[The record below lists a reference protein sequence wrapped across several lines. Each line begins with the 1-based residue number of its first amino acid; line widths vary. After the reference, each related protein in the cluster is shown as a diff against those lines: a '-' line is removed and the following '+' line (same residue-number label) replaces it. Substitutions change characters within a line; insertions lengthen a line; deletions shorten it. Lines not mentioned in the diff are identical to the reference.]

1 MDYQSTDINLENP
14 KRKGEVLTNSI
25 LNKLRNGLIVSCQ
38 TSPGSPLSKH
48 GLMSY
53 MAEAAESGGAVAIRA
68 EGLRDI
74 LEIKK
79 VVSVPVI
86 GLIKSKNPNTPVI
99 ITPLLENIYE
109 LLEAGSDLIAV
120 DATLRKRLD
129 GSLGQEFVAQ
139 AKAIGAQV
147 LADIDDLDSALESE
161 KSGAVGVCTTLAG
174 YTKGSE
180 PTFPDLELVKS
191 CSSHCAVPVIAEGRY
206 HSPELVKQAFEAG
219 AWSVCVG
226 SAITD
231 PWLTTKR
238 FIKILNSKI

>member
-1 MDYQSTDINLENP
+1 M
-14 KRKGEVLTNSI
+14 TNSV

-38 TSPGSPLSKH
+38 ASPGSPLGNR

-53 MAEAAESGGAVAIRA
+53 MAEAAEAGGAVAIRA

-74 LEIKK
+74 SEIKK
-79 VVSVPVI
+79 VVSIPII

-99 ITPLLENIYE
+99 ITPLLENVYA

-129 GSLGQEFVAQ
+129 GTLGQEFVAQ
-139 AKAIGAQV
+139 AKAAGAQV
-147 LADIDDLDSALESE
+147 LADIDDLNSALESE
-161 KSGAVGVCTTLAG
+161 KSGAVAVCTTLAG
-174 YTKGSE
+174 YTGDLVPE
-180 PTFPDLELVKS
+180 FPDIDLVKS

-206 HSPELVKQAFEAG
+206 HSPELVKQAFDAG

-238 FIKILNSKI
+238 FIKILNNKM

>member
-1 MDYQSTDINLENP
+1 M
-14 KRKGEVLTNSI
+14 TNSV

-38 TSPGSPLSKH
+38 VSPGSPLANR

-53 MAEAAESGGAVAIRA
+53 MAEAAEAGGAVAIRA

-74 LEIKK
+74 SEIRK
-79 VVSVPVI
+79 VVSIPII

-99 ITPLLENIYE
+99 ITPLLEDVYA

-129 GSLGQEFVAQ
+129 GALGQEFVAQ
-139 AKAIGAQV
+139 AKVAGAQV
-147 LADIDDLDSALESE
+147 LADIDDLNSALESE
-161 KSGAVGVCTTLAG
+161 KSGAVAVCTTLAG
-174 YTKGSE
+174 YTSDLVPE
-180 PTFPDLELVKS
+180 FPDIDLVKS

-206 HSPELVKQAFEAG
+206 HSPELVKQAFDAG

-238 FIKILNSKI
+238 FIKILNNKI

>member
-1 MDYQSTDINLENP
+1 
-14 KRKGEVLTNSI
+14 
-25 LNKLRNGLIVSCQ
+25 
-38 TSPGSPLSKH
+38 
-48 GLMSY
+48 
-53 MAEAAESGGAVAIRA
+53 MAEAAEAGGAVAIRA

-74 LEIKK
+74 SEIRK
-79 VVSVPVI
+79 VVSIPII

-99 ITPLLENIYE
+99 ITPLLEDVYA

-129 GSLGQEFVAQ
+129 GALGQEFVAQ
-139 AKAIGAQV
+139 AKAAGAQV
-147 LADIDDLDSALESE
+147 LADIDDLNSALESE
-161 KSGAVGVCTTLAG
+161 KSGAVAVCTTLAG
-174 YTKGSE
+174 YTSDLVPE
-180 PTFPDLELVKS
+180 FPDIDLVKS

-206 HSPELVKQAFEAG
+206 HSPELVKQAFDAG

-238 FIKILNSKI
+238 FIKILKNKM

>member
-1 MDYQSTDINLENP
+1 
-14 KRKGEVLTNSI
+14 
-25 LNKLRNGLIVSCQ
+25 
-38 TSPGSPLSKH
+38 
-48 GLMSY
+48 
-53 MAEAAESGGAVAIRA
+53 MAEAAEAGGAVAIRA

-74 LEIKK
+74 SEIRK
-79 VVSVPVI
+79 VVSIPII

-99 ITPLLENIYE
+99 ITPLLEDVYA

-129 GSLGQEFVAQ
+129 GALGQEFVAQ
-139 AKAIGAQV
+139 AKVAGAQV
-147 LADIDDLDSALESE
+147 LADIDDLNSALESE
-161 KSGAVGVCTTLAG
+161 KSGAVAVCTTLAG
-174 YTKGSE
+174 YTSDLVPE
-180 PTFPDLELVKS
+180 FPDIDLVKS

-206 HSPELVKQAFEAG
+206 HSPELVKQAFDAG

-238 FIKILNSKI
+238 FIKILNNKM

>member
-1 MDYQSTDINLENP
+1 
-14 KRKGEVLTNSI
+14 
-25 LNKLRNGLIVSCQ
+25 
-38 TSPGSPLSKH
+38 
-48 GLMSY
+48 
-53 MAEAAESGGAVAIRA
+53 MAEAAEAGGAVAIRA

-74 LEIKK
+74 SEIRK
-79 VVSVPVI
+79 VVSIPII

-99 ITPLLENIYE
+99 ITPLLEDVYA

-129 GSLGQEFVAQ
+129 GALGQEFVAQ
-139 AKAIGAQV
+139 AKAAGAQV
-147 LADIDDLDSALESE
+147 LADIDDLNSALESE
-161 KSGAVGVCTTLAG
+161 KSGAVAVCTTLAG
-174 YTKGSE
+174 YTSDLVPE
-180 PTFPDLELVKS
+180 FPDIDLVKS

-206 HSPELVKQAFEAG
+206 HSPELVKQAFDAG

-238 FIKILNSKI
+238 FIKILNNKM

>member
-1 MDYQSTDINLENP
+1 M
-14 KRKGEVLTNSI
+14 TNSV

-38 TSPGSPLSKH
+38 ASPGSPLGNR

-53 MAEAAESGGAVAIRA
+53 MAEAAEAGGAVAIRA

-74 LEIKK
+74 SEIKK
-79 VVSVPVI
+79 VVSIPII
-86 GLIKSKNPNTPVI
+86 GLIKSKNPNTSVI
-99 ITPLLENIYE
+99 ITPLLENVYA

-129 GSLGQEFVAQ
+129 GALGQEFVAQ
-139 AKAIGAQV
+139 AKAAGAQV
-147 LADIDDLDSALESE
+147 LADIDDLNSALESE
-161 KSGAVGVCTTLAG
+161 KSGAVAVCTTLAG
-174 YTKGSE
+174 YTSDLVPE
-180 PTFPDLELVKS
+180 FPDIDLVKS

-206 HSPELVKQAFEAG
+206 HSPELVKQAFDAG

-238 FIKILNSKI
+238 FIKILNNKM

>member
-1 MDYQSTDINLENP
+1 
-14 KRKGEVLTNSI
+14 
-25 LNKLRNGLIVSCQ
+25 
-38 TSPGSPLSKH
+38 
-48 GLMSY
+48 
-53 MAEAAESGGAVAIRA
+53 MAEAAEAGGAVAIRA

-74 LEIKK
+74 SEIRK
-79 VVSVPVI
+79 VVSIPII

-99 ITPLLENIYE
+99 ITPLLEDVYA

-129 GSLGQEFVAQ
+129 GALGQEFVAQ
-139 AKAIGAQV
+139 AKVAGAQV
-147 LADIDDLDSALESE
+147 LADIDDLNSALESE
-161 KSGAVGVCTTLAG
+161 KSGAVAVCTTLAG
-174 YTKGSE
+174 YTSDLVPE
-180 PTFPDLELVKS
+180 FPDIDLVKS

-206 HSPELVKQAFEAG
+206 HSPELVKQAFDAG

-238 FIKILNSKI
+238 FIKILNNKI

>member
-1 MDYQSTDINLENP
+1 
-14 KRKGEVLTNSI
+14 LTNSV

-38 TSPGSPLSKH
+38 ASPGSPLANR

-53 MAEAAESGGAVAIRA
+53 MAEAAEAGGAVAIRA

-74 LEIKK
+74 SEIRK
-79 VVSVPVI
+79 VVSIPII

-99 ITPLLENIYE
+99 ITPLLEDVYA

-129 GSLGQEFVAQ
+129 GALGQEFVAQ
-139 AKAIGAQV
+139 AKVAGAQV
-147 LADIDDLDSALESE
+147 LADIDDLNSALESE
-161 KSGAVGVCTTLAG
+161 KSGAVAVCTTLAG
-174 YTKGSE
+174 YTSDLVPE
-180 PTFPDLELVKS
+180 FPDIDLVKS

-206 HSPELVKQAFEAG
+206 HSPELVKQAFDAG

-238 FIKILNSKI
+238 FIKILNNKI

>member
-1 MDYQSTDINLENP
+1 M
-14 KRKGEVLTNSI
+14 TNSV

-38 TSPGSPLSKH
+38 ASPGSPLANR

-53 MAEAAESGGAVAIRA
+53 MAEAAEAGGAVAIRA

-74 LEIKK
+74 SEIRK
-79 VVSVPVI
+79 VVSIPII

-99 ITPLLENIYE
+99 ITPLLEDVYA

-129 GSLGQEFVAQ
+129 GALGQEFVAQ
-139 AKAIGAQV
+139 AKVAGAQV
-147 LADIDDLDSALESE
+147 LADIDDLNSALESE
-161 KSGAVGVCTTLAG
+161 KSGAVAVCTTLAG
-174 YTKGSE
+174 YTSDLVPE
-180 PTFPDLELVKS
+180 FPDIDLVKS

-206 HSPELVKQAFEAG
+206 HSPELVKQAFDAG

-238 FIKILNSKI
+238 FIKILNNKM

>member
-1 MDYQSTDINLENP
+1 
-14 KRKGEVLTNSI
+14 
-25 LNKLRNGLIVSCQ
+25 
-38 TSPGSPLSKH
+38 
-48 GLMSY
+48 
-53 MAEAAESGGAVAIRA
+53 MAEAAEAGGAVAIRA

-74 LEIKK
+74 SEIKK
-79 VVSVPVI
+79 VVSIPII

-99 ITPLLENIYE
+99 ITPLLENVYA

-129 GSLGQEFVAQ
+129 GALGQEFVAQ
-139 AKAIGAQV
+139 AKAAGAQV
-147 LADIDDLDSALESE
+147 LADIDDLNSALESE
-161 KSGAVGVCTTLAG
+161 KSGAVAVCTTLAG
-174 YTKGSE
+174 YTGDLVPE
-180 PTFPDLELVKS
+180 FPDIDLVKS

-206 HSPELVKQAFEAG
+206 HSPELVKRAFDAG

-238 FIKILNSKI
+238 FIKILNNKM